1 MTYIPGANGSQT
13 ALLAMYRNQTDAPYA
28 YAYDG
33 NGNIISITPG
43 SPP

>member
-13 ALLAMYRNQTDAPYA
+13 ALLAMYQNWTDTPCTYA
-28 YAYDG
+28 CDG